1 MAFPSAVAGP
11 SFAAA
16 AGRPSSSS
24 ACGGVSAEVELGP
37 GASVVDCDVEDAVAF
52 ASWSTP
58 TECRFSRTFLLRCQ
72 TATLE
77 APTQLMLNVWFPL

>member
-16 AGRPSSSS
+16 AAGRPSSSS
-24 ACGGVSAEVELGP
+24 ACGGVAAEVELGP

-52 ASWSTP
+52 ASWST
-58 TECRFSRTFLLRCQ
+58 
-72 TATLE
+72 TLIQM
-77 APTQLMLNVWFPL
+77 AF